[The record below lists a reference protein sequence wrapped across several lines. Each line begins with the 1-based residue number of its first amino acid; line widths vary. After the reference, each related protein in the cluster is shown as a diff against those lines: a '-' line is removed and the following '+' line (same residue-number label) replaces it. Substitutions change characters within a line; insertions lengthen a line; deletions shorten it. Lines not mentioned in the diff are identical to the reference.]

1 MAGMN
6 PDIAF
11 ALGSAPAAVQP
22 ALRALW
28 GLDDALGRVL
38 ATGREAM
45 IARIRLAWWR
55 EALERLD
62 REPPPKEPVLEGL
75 AEYVLPTGMCGAE
88 LGEMEPGWALL
99 PGDQPITPD
108 ELDAYAKARGGTLF
122 LLSARLL
129 GGAIAVAPAGEAWA
143 LVDLA
148 RHSIERADIHSALAA
163 ARGRALPRRWPK
175 PLRPL
180 GMIASLAARDL
191 ERGPERW
198 EEPGSPPRIAR
209 MLRHRLTGR

>member
-1 MAGMN
+1 MN

-11 ALGSAPAAVQP
+11 ALGSAPVLVQP
-22 ALRALW
+22 ALYALW
-28 GLDDALGRVL
+28 QLDDALGRVL
-38 ATGREAM
+38 ANGREAM

-62 REPPPKEPVLEGL
+62 REPPPKEPVLEAVAAHLLPAGL
-75 AEYVLPTGMCGAE
+75 TGAE
-88 LGEMEPGWALL
+88 LAEMEPGWAVL

-108 ELDAYAKARGGTLF
+108 ELESYAHARGGSIF
-122 LLSARLL
+122 RLSAKLL
-129 GGAIAVAPAGEAWA
+129 GAELAAEAAGEAWA

-148 RHSIERADIHSALAA
+148 RHSTERADIDAALTA
-163 ARGRALPRRWPK
+163 ARTRTLPTSWPK

-198 EEPGSPPRIAR
+198 EQPGSPPRIAR
-209 MLRHRLTGR
+209 MLRHRLLGR